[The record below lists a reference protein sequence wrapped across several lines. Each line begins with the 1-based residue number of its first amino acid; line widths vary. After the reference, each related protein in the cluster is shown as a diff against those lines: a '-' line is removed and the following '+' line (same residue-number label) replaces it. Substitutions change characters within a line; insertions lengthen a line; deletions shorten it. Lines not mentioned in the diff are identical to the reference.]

1 MISNND
7 NLAIL
12 DKVTHNTDID
22 FIKLYFNWEAIIL

>member
-7 NLAIL
+7 NDIL

-22 FIKLYFNWEAIIL
+22 FIKLYFNWDAIIL